1 MRYLFYL
8 WVEIEDFN
16 SKKLLNLVG
25 CAVKYGQLNSPIKAH
40 VLTERYNDYLYQYT
54 FINFEYNN
62 LDLFITCYYT
72 FGLWRVTII
81 NFFPPFNLLNF
92 DKCLVITG
100 ACSLYR
106 TSMVLSFHNITFT
119 KKLIILDFYHTISV
133 YVLNPTC

>member
-1 MRYLFYL
+1 M
-8 WVEIEDFN
+8 
-16 SKKLLNLVG
+16 
-25 CAVKYGQLNSPIKAH
+25 KAH
-40 VLTERYNDYLYQYT
+40 VLTERYNNYLYQYT

-81 NFFPPFNLLNF
+81 NFFPPFNLLSF
-92 DKCLVITG
+92 YKCLVITG

-106 TSMVLSFHNITFT
+106 TWMVLSFHNITFT

-133 YVLNPTC
+133 YYQTLPANFYSMQMNLRCSTSRLHIAGWVLNLQALDS